1 MGPWTLAKG
10 IDLLPKGLIKVQFT
24 QHFNFR
30 EITQLLD
37 IQYVIKMLHIQ
48 SAHFEIS
55 VKKGKVEREQK

>member
-37 IQYVIKMLHIQ
+37 IQYVIKMLHTV
-48 SAHFEIS
+48 STF
-55 VKKGKVEREQK
+55 